1 LRAGEDPRTED
12 RGAARIFPPDDR
24 VDPLPSLDED
34 VETAPEGERMGRDL
48 LESFIDRRFEEDTRF
63 SERIEGTLLL
73 MLPDRRPEA
82 PDTRVRELADREE
95 ERDIRAG

>member
-1 LRAGEDPRTED
+1 
-12 RGAARIFPPDDR
+12 
-24 VDPLPSLDED
+24 
-34 VETAPEGERMGRDL
+34 MGRDL